1 MLEDIDMITGK
12 NKEQFDKF
20 RFNNDLRV
28 LIRGI
33 DMFIHQ
39 PFEMQIGVYL
49 AYYDSLD
56 GVKYIAD
63 YDVNEEK
70 WFIWMVSKDRVRM
83 IRDDNGK
90 AMWFG
95 TRKEAEIELLKKS
108 NELRNE
114 QLNK

>member
-1 MLEDIDMITGK
+1 MVIRQNKKQFEKWYNDDFMIKMCVESLPVTLSGFYK
-12 NKEQFDKF
+12 LK
-20 RFNNDLRV
+20 
-28 LIRGI
+28 
-33 DMFIHQ
+33 
-39 PFEMQIGVYL
+39 FEMQIGVYL